1 MLDKQDLQAI
11 RDLVKEESA
20 QSQAET
26 MGKTSALD
34 AKLAQSRQEIMQGV
48 SVLME
53 SDFRPQFDLLAEG
66 QQAILEKLGPL
77 DDWEVMDTR
86 VSALEAMVRK
96 LNREVAALKKAQ

>member
-20 QSQAET
+20 QS
-26 MGKTSALD
+26 
-34 AKLAQSRQEIMQGV
+34 RQEIMQGV

-53 SDFRPQFDLLAEG
+53 SNFRPQFDLLAEG